1 MDPIAIGLILVS
13 ACLHDD
19 WNLLSKNAYPTAAF
33 YLMANAFGCLLL
45 CPVFALY
52 YSALPALPVDV

>member
-1 MDPIAIGLILVS
+1 MS
-13 ACLHDD
+13 ACLHAG

>member
-13 ACLHDD
+13 ACLHAG

-33 YLMANAFGCLLL
+33 YLKANEFGCLLL
-45 CPVFALY
+45 CPVLALY
-52 YSALPALPVDV
+52 HSALPALPVDV